1 MFFQLYHNREGHS
14 DDPKPMF
21 ERNRF
26 YLRYQAP
33 IATRKKKS
41 VQCWKEPKWF
51 LETETQINKSQLKA
65 TGRTWTLLGQYYCLQ
80 SSVIL
85 SSKKKLLDFLRSHGS
100 LVTTE
105 TNRNPNSFLFCIRN
119 ARGSYLMGTSADQLG
134 HYRHTAECK
143 PSVFIK
149 VSPLSKVVNT
159 TKKYTDCCHL

>member
-1 MFFQLYHNREGHS
+1 MEIRRCSSSSTITEKDTLMTQNLCLRETDFTS
-14 DDPKPMF
+14 DTKLPLLQEK
-21 ERNRF
+21 
-26 YLRYQAP
+26 
-33 IATRKKKS
+33 KKKS

-105 TNRNPNSFLFCIRN
+105 TNKIQTRSCFVSEMPE
-119 ARGSYLMGTSADQLG
+119 D
-134 HYRHTAECK
+134 HT
-143 PSVFIK
+143 
-149 VSPLSKVVNT
+149 
-159 TKKYTDCCHL
+159 

>member
-1 MFFQLYHNREGHS
+1 MEIRRCSSSSTITEKDTLMTQNLCLRETDFTS
-14 DDPKPMF
+14 DTKLPLLQ
-21 ERNRF
+21 E
-26 YLRYQAP
+26 
-33 IATRKKKS
+33 KKKS

-105 TNRNPNSFLFCIRN
+105 TNKIQTRSCFVSEIPE
-119 ARGSYLMGTSADQLG
+119 D
-134 HYRHTAECK
+134 HT
-143 PSVFIK
+143 
-149 VSPLSKVVNT
+149 
-159 TKKYTDCCHL
+159 

>member
-1 MFFQLYHNREGHS
+1 MFFQLYRNREGHS

-33 IATRKKKS
+33 IATRKKKKS

-105 TNRNPNSFLFCIRN
+105 TNKIQTRSCFVSEMPEDHTWWVLQLISW
-119 ARGSYLMGTSADQLG
+119 ATTGTLQN
-134 HYRHTAECK
+134 
-143 PSVFIK
+143 
-149 VSPLSKVVNT
+149 VSRLSLLRFPHWVR
-159 TKKYTDCCHL
+159 